1 MSAGLTEPLRHR
13 NFRALTG
20 GRTATELGNAI
31 APVALAFVVLDLTGS
46 VVDLGIVVGARSVA
60 NVLLVLLGGM
70 LADRLPRSF
79 ILQGTTLLAAVTQ
92 AAIAVSVLSGFATIP
107 LLVALSFVNGAAAAL
122 SLPAAASLTP
132 QTVPGSL
139 LTQANALVRIGSNS
153 GRITGLALGGV
164 LVAAMGSGWTIG
176 VNAALFLLASACYRG
191 VRLPVAVRT
200 ERARPLAELAEG
212 WREFAART
220 WVWVVVAQF
229 MVVNAV
235 IAGCVVVLGPAIA
248 DETIGR
254 GAWGFVL
261 AAQTA
266 GAFAGGFL
274 AARWRPR
281 HLLRIG
287 VAVIVVEAIP
297 MLTLA
302 WAPAVIPLLVA
313 MFTAGVAIEQFVVAW
328 DVSLQE
334 NIPQDRLARVYSYDM
349 LGSFIALPAG
359 EVAAGPL
366 AERFGTAVTL
376 TGGAI
381 LIVLTTGAALLCQDI
396 RTLSRTSTAPVP

>member
-79 ILQGTTLLAAVTQ
+79 ILQGTALLAALTQ
-92 AAIAVSVLSGFATIP
+92 AGIAGSVLFGFATMP
-107 LLVALSFVNGAAAAL
+107 LLIVLSFVNGGAAAM
-122 SLPAAASLTP
+122 SLPAAAALTP
-132 QTVPGSL
+132 QTVPGEL
-139 LTQANALVRIGSNS
+139 LTQANALVRIGANS

-164 LVAAMGSGWTIG
+164 LVAAMGTGWTIA
-176 VNAALFLLASACYRG
+176 VNAALFLVASVSYRR
-191 VRLPVAVRT
+191 VRLPVATRT
-200 ERARPLAELAEG
+200 EPARPLAELAEG
-212 WREFAART
+212 WREFVART

-235 IAGCVVVLGPAIA
+235 IAGCVAVLGPAIA

-287 VAVIVVEAIP
+287 VAVTAVEAVP
-297 MLTLA
+297 LLTLA

-334 NIPQDRLARVYSYDM
+334 NIPRDRLARVYSYDM
-349 LGSFIALPAG
+349 LGSFVALPAG
-359 EVAAGPL
+359 EIAAGPL
-366 AERFGTAVTL
+366 AERFGAAVTL
-376 TGGAI
+376 TGGAV
-381 LIVLTTGAALLCQDI
+381 LVVLTTGAALLCQDI
-396 RTLSRTSTAPVP
+396 RTLARTHQAPVP

>member
-1 MSAGLTEPLRHR
+1 MNAGLTAPLRYG
-13 NFRALTG
+13 NFRALTD

-60 NVLLVLLGGM
+60 NVVLVLLGGM

-92 AAIAVSVLSGFATIP
+92 AGIAVSVLCGFSSIP
-107 LLVALSFVNGAAAAL
+107 LLIALSFVNGAAAAL
-122 SLPAAASLTP
+122 SLPAAAALTP
-132 QTVPGSL
+132 LTIPADL
-139 LTQANALVRIGSNS
+139 LTQGNALVRMGSNS

-176 VNAALFLLASACYRG
+176 VSAALFLLASAAYRA
-191 VRLPVAVRT
+191 VRLPVVARV
-200 ERARPLAELAEG
+200 ERARPLAELADG
-212 WREFAART
+212 WREFRSRT

-248 DETIGR
+248 DDTIGR

-266 GAFAGGFL
+266 GAFAGGVL

-281 HLLRIG
+281 RVLRIG
-287 VAVIVVEAIP
+287 VAVTVVEAIP

-302 WAPAVIPLLVA
+302 WAPAVIPLLIA
-313 MFTAGVAIEQFVVAW
+313 MFTAGVALEQFVVAW

-334 NIPQDRLARVYSYDM
+334 NIPPDRLARVYSYDM

-359 EVAAGPL
+359 EIAAGPL
-366 AERFGTAVTL
+366 AEHFGVAATL
-376 TGGAI
+376 TGGAA
-381 LIVLTTGAALLCQDI
+381 LIVLTTAAALLCRDV
-396 RTLSRTSTAPVP
+396 RTLARRQPEPVA